1 MLTDRQ
7 VLASPLFRPVLE
19 KVAALRAANPP
30 KPLALADAANMIGT
44 KLAYDH
50 LRNTKIREGLAK

>member
-19 KVAALRAANPP
+19 KAAAYRAANPP
-30 KPLALADAANMIGT
+30 KPLELKDAARVIGE

-50 LRNTKIREGLAK
+50 LRNTAIREGLAK

>member
-19 KVAALRAANPP
+19 KAAAYRAANPP
-30 KPLALADAANMIGT
+30 KPLELKDAAQLIGT
-44 KLAYDH
+44 KLAYDG
-50 LRNTKIREGLAK
+50 LRNGAIQQGLTK